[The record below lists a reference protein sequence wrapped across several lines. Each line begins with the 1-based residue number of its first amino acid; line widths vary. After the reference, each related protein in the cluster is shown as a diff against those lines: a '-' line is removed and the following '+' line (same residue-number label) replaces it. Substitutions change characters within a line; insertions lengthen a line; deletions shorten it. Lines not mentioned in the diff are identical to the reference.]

1 MRACSR
7 AVLPSPA
14 PPIFSLIFR
23 KRIAESSFKQR
34 FRSPLFSGQMS
45 EDVAVNGELFRCR
58 LIITL
63 RCPAFLLRPDKS
75 EETGACQLVDVVI
88 KLRRIFV

>member
-1 MRACSR
+1 
-7 AVLPSPA
+7 
-14 PPIFSLIFR
+14 
-23 KRIAESSFKQR
+23 
-34 FRSPLFSGQMS
+34 MS
-45 EDVAVNGELFRCR
+45 EDIAVNGELFRCR

-88 KLRRIFV
+88 KLRRIFF